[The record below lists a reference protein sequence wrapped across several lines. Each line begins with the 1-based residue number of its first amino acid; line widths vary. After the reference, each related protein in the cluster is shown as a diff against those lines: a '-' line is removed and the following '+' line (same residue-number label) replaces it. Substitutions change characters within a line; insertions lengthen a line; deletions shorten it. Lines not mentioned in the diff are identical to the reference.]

1 MKIGGSNFAAF
12 NISAQGLNV
21 QRIKIKLISENIANS
36 ETTNTKNGEPYHRK
50 FLRVG
55 EITDKDFSGG
65 VEISNS
71 LPLETTEPEHF
82 RGTDEMI
89 TGDEKVKADYQVL
102 EDKSPGEYVYMPNHP
117 DADKNGYVQ
126 LPNVN
131 IINEMVE
138 MINATR
144 SYEANLTALKS
155 SKTIIKNSMEI

>member
-1 MKIGGSNFAAF
+1 MKIGGDNYAAF
-12 NISAQGLNV
+12 DISAKGLNL

-36 ETTNTKNGEPYHRK
+36 ETTNAKNGQPYHRK

-55 EITDKDFSGG
+55 AITEDDFRNNGTFS
-65 VEISNS
+65 ESIR
-71 LPLETTEPEHF
+71 LRTTEPGHF
-82 RGTDEMI
+82 QGTEEQI
-89 TGDEKVKADYQVL
+89 GGGEKVDANFQVV
-102 EDKSPGEYVYMPNHP
+102 EDKSPGEYVFMPNHP

-131 IINEMVE
+131 IINEMVD

-155 SKTIIKNSMEI
+155 SKTIIKNSLEI